1 MRSSGL
7 KCWRGDGAGLALFK
21 SVCNVTAWRCQQVAM
36 VGREHPQATSLLSLA
51 KFRFH

>member
-1 MRSSGL
+1 M
-7 KCWRGDGAGLALFK
+7 GLAWHCSSL
-21 SVCNVTAWRCQQVAM
+21 SVMVTAWRCQQVAM